1 MAQTHEM
8 ASVSGADTAVEE
20 RARRTSQ
27 QHADGLWEAH
37 RACPTLE
44 SRNRLMEHFFPLV
57 KRTAE
62 RVRQRL
68 PENVEL
74 DDLVS
79 AGVFGLRDAIN
90 GFDPERGVKFAT
102 YCTTRVRGAI
112 LDELRSNDW
121 VPRLVRSKSTKV
133 ERSRR
138 ELEVEL
144 GRNPTDREFASRLNL
159 SHGEFDE
166 LMKESRAVQIGSLS
180 EQWSSA
186 APEDEAAQLRKID
199 VLEDRR
205 QKAPS
210 ERAQRRDLIE
220 NVLRGL
226 TSKERLIVLLY
237 YVEELTMR
245 EIGTALGLS
254 ESRVCQLHTRIM
266 KRLREQLGKSRND
279 LLG

>member
-1 MAQTHEM
+1 M
-8 ASVSGADTAVEE
+8 
-20 RARRTSQ
+20 
-27 QHADGLWEAH
+27 
-37 RACPTLE
+37 
-44 SRNRLMEHFFPLV
+44 
-57 KRTAE
+57 
-62 RVRQRL
+62 
-68 PENVEL
+68 
-74 DDLVS
+74 
-79 AGVFGLRDAIN
+79 
-90 GFDPERGVKFAT
+90 
-102 YCTTRVRGAI
+102 RGAI